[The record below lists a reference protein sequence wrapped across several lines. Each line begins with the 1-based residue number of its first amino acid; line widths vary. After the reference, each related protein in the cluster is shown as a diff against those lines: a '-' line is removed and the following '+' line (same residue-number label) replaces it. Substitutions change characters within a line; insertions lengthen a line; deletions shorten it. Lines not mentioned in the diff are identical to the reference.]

1 MWIYFLS
8 LSDVVPVACFHLS
21 VPLNPCLSLWFSLSL
36 AIALLLHMWN
46 TAFRVVYLSRRAL
59 RLWDIFKQPTAGAR
73 EPPLLSQILISL
85 KSLKQEKL
93 KELKRQN
100 MGLWDPLR
108 LTTYVLK
115 PQVHAAL
122 VFLMGKALGGM
133 SVLWWALVQCQN
145 GQQLSLEWVFLVQP
159 KPVIKRDL
167 CVLDLITHC
176 GQTNKK
182 VC

>member
-1 MWIYFLS
+1 M
-8 LSDVVPVACFHLS
+8 
-21 VPLNPCLSLWFSLSL
+21 
-36 AIALLLHMWN
+36 
-46 TAFRVVYLSRRAL
+46 
-59 RLWDIFKQPTAGAR
+59 
-73 EPPLLSQILISL
+73 
-85 KSLKQEKL
+85 
-93 KELKRQN
+93 
-100 MGLWDPLR
+100 
-108 LTTYVLK
+108 
-115 PQVHAAL
+115 HAAL